1 MEKEMAITAADV
13 KKLREATGAG
23 MMDCKKALTEVDG
36 NFDAAVDHLR
46 KKGLGAA
53 EKKAGRV
60 AAEGIVVTANHGNAS
75 IVLEVNAE
83 TDFVSKNDQFLEFV
97 NTLANFILDKRPAD
111 VPSLLA
117 MTFEGE
123 LTVEQ
128 ALSQLIATI
137 GENMSIRRFQV
148 LEASGTVA
156 GYIHGAGKIG
166 VLVAVEGQADDAL
179 AAIAKGVAMH
189 VAAVNPQFVSR
200 DEVTEDIAAR
210 ERKVLTERAL
220 ASGKPEAIVEKIVT
234 GQMNK
239 FFSENCLLDQEFVMD
254 SDKTVAKAVADVQA
268 DAKIVAVARFALGE
282 GIEKKEEDFAAEV
295 AAQIAG

>member
-1 MEKEMAITAADV
+1 MAITAADV

-23 MMDCKKALTEVDG
+23 MMDCKKALMEVDG
-36 NFDAAVDHLR
+36 DFDAGVDYLR

-53 EKKAGRV
+53 DKKAGRI
-60 AAEGIVVTANHGNAS
+60 AAEGIVVTKNVGNTAV
-75 IVLEVNAE
+75 VLEVNAE
-83 TDFVSKNDQFLEFV
+83 TDFVSKNEQFVAF
-97 NTLANFILDKRPAD
+97 TDKLAAFILDKRPAD
-111 VPSLLA
+111 VASLLTMSFGA
-117 MTFEGE
+117 D
-123 LTVEQ
+123 LTVGQ
-128 ALSQLIATI
+128 TLSQLIATI
-137 GENMSIRRFQV
+137 GENMSVRRFQV
-148 LEASGTVA
+148 LEASGVVA
-156 GYIHGAGKIG
+156 AYIHGGGKIG
-166 VLVAVEGQADDAL
+166 VLVAIEGNADDAL
-179 AAIAKGVAMH
+179 ATIARNVAMH

-200 DEVTEDIAAR
+200 DEVTVDIAER

-268 DAKIVAVARFALGE
+268 NAKIVAVARFALGE